1 MVSETMVGKST
12 VGKKNVVFGF
22 LFLVLTAGLGP
33 LMILQYSPTV
43 AQATADKQTDV
54 GRLQSLVANEFEEE
68 LEPLPAEGIAKASTT
83 GVLALNKLI
92 NARQPIDIIKS
103 GPHAHGNLEAL
114 LNIAV
119 GVALCFIAV
128 PLMFKQVISW
138 IFISGTLLHSGV
150 MYLAVIFEL
159 QIAATVLGTGIGPA
173 LILLG
178 LLLAGIAAAM
188 GFRAQPVSDT

>member
-1 MVSETMVGKST
+1 MVSQKL

-22 LFLVLTAGLGP
+22 LFLVFSAGLGP
-33 LMILQYSPTV
+33 LMILQYSPT
-43 AQATADKQTDV
+43 AEQAGADKQTDV

-68 LEPLPAEGIAKASTT
+68 LEPLSAEGIAKANTV
-83 GVLALNKLI
+83 GILALNKLV

-114 LNIAV
+114 LNIVV
-119 GVALCFIAV
+119 GIALCFIAA
-128 PLMFKQVISW
+128 PLKFKQAISW
-138 IFISGTLLHSGV
+138 IFIVGTVLHSGV
-150 MYLAVIFEL
+150 MYLGIIFEM
-159 QIAATVLGTGIGPA
+159 QFAMTILGTGIGPA

-188 GFRAQPVSDT
+188 GFGAESATEN